1 MNHVRASD
9 LHARSAD
16 QVGIEELDRLQGHL
30 DQLRTRIS
38 SQEKARA
45 GELDAAAIERLV
57 RAILRARRRRDSMFG
72 GDLFGEPCWDLLLE
86 LYAAEIAQQK
96 VSISSACLASAV
108 APTTALRWIGKLERD
123 GWVCREPDPLDGRR
137 YWLHLTPQG
146 VSAMRSFLADMEVRP
161 AD

>member
-9 LHARSAD
+9 LEARSAD
-16 QVGIEELDRLQGHL
+16 EVAIAELDRLQAHL
-30 DQLRTRIS
+30 DELRMRIS

-57 RAILRARRRRDSMFG
+57 RAILRARRRRDSLFG
-72 GDLFGEPCWDLLLE
+72 EDLFGEPCWDLLLE
-86 LYAAEIAQQK
+86 LYAAQLAQQK

-123 GWVCREPDPLDGRR
+123 GWVCREADPLDGRR
-137 YWLHLTPQG
+137 YWLRLTQQG
-146 VSAMRSFLADMEVRP
+146 VSAMHNFLANMEVRP
-161 AD
+161 VD